1 LSTDALKLPDGTD
14 SIRQSLLLT
23 EQCDFERLR
32 AFLLLIPLP
41 TLYWYSRELNIP
53 IRNTIEETDAAL
65 SPLLRVIVFLDHA
78 PIASPQLLK
87 SNILYPLL
95 FRVRGLV
102 WPDDAVRL
110 RLDLLTTCPP
120 SAFSVSEFTLD
131 RPRCIENG
139 EYHGELAGQIIFNSG
154 QSSLLDDLVFTVRGA
169 FETSD
174 GHFKE
179 IPVIGHSELRLRVTN
194 EDRHPLMTGNRRLD
208 RHIEELVTKL
218 LKDCPK
224 VREELPDLLEM
235 LQALTRLLATYAQ
248 EAIYKGRNDVPESQ
262 FQEMVLRDL
271 RFMLGQD
278 VQEHPSQAGGITDI
292 KYRGVIVEL
301 KVEKENGDREYIS
314 KKYTSQSVQYAGVE
328 ARQVSI
334 LLVLDLTSKDKPPGD
349 IRNDIILTDVETHGG
364 GDEAKEFPSKW
375 QNDPE
380 LAAYLSRL
388 SPNNCSVG
396 DYDASK
402 ICWFIIEEDA
412 CDIGSVW
419 LEKDT
424 KESEAVILG
433 IFISGEQYRGKGI
446 GNHVIKEAIRISKQ
460 RIPFTSVKLNVRKSN
475 LRAIRCYEKCGFIIL
490 GEGKK
495 TASDGTIIDYYK
507 MEMKVGVLI

>member
-1 LSTDALKLPDGTD
+1 MWESKLELEHALKSVDVIRDIRTLLTAAPDGRADWSKEVGSLVNRIVQILKHTPDTYVPVEWLVMAAGLRVLASQVACLTIAQSGEGNLIAERARCDVLVGEFRRLMSSDALKLPDGTD
-14 SIRQSLLLT
+14 SIRHSLLQT
-23 EQCDFERLR
+23 GQCDSEGLR

-41 TLYWYSRELNIP
+41 TLYWHSRELSIP
-53 IRNTIEETDAAL
+53 LRNTTEEPDAAS

-87 SNILYPLL
+87 SNILYPLI
-95 FRVRGLV
+95 FRVRGLI

-131 RPRCIENG
+131 PPCCIEND
-139 EYHGELAGQIIFNSG
+139 EYQGELAGQITFKSG

-169 FETSD
+169 FETSG

-218 LKDCPK
+218 LKDCPR
-224 VREELPDLLEM
+224 VRGELPDLLEM

-248 EAIYKGRNDVPESQ
+248 EAIYKGRNDVSESE
-262 FQEMVLRDL
+262 FQGTVLRDL
-271 RFMLGQD
+271 RFVLGQD

-301 KVEKENGDREYIS
+301 KVEKQNGDREYVS

-334 LLVLDLTSKDKPPGD
+334 LLVLDLTSKDRPPGD

-364 GDEAKEFPSKW
+364 GDGAKEFPSNVFVFVINGNMKS
-375 QNDPE
+375 PST
-380 LAAYLSRL
+380 YSR
-388 SPNNCSVG
+388 
-396 DYDASK
+396 
-402 ICWFIIEEDA
+402 
-412 CDIGSVW
+412 
-419 LEKDT
+419 
-424 KESEAVILG
+424 
-433 IFISGEQYRGKGI
+433 
-446 GNHVIKEAIRISKQ
+446 
-460 RIPFTSVKLNVRKSN
+460 
-475 LRAIRCYEKCGFIIL
+475 
-490 GEGKK
+490 
-495 TASDGTIIDYYK
+495 
-507 MEMKVGVLI
+507 